1 MESDEEKITIVVFSG
16 TIDRLLGMAIL
27 ANAAIAM
34 DYSVDIYLMLWG
46 TYAFKKDVIRKDNT
60 LSEHLDF
67 TGEKF
72 TEVLKTGNISPWYE
86 MIKQSRELGKVK
98 IYVCSAAGTAWKAQ
112 LGDLEFVDDFVGAGE
127 IVWNSTESKATYF
140 I

>member
-1 MESDEEKITIVVFSG
+1 MESEEEKVTIVVFSG

-27 ANAAIAM
+27 TNAAIAM

-46 TYAFKKDVIRKDNT
+46 TYAFKKDVIGKDNT
-60 LSEHLDF
+60 ISEHLDF

-72 TEVLKTGNISPWYE
+72 TEVLKAGNISPWYE
-86 MIKQSRELGKVK
+86 MIKQSREMGKVK
-98 IYVCSAAGTAWKAQ
+98 IYVCSAAGKAWKAE
-112 LGDLEFVDDFVGAGE
+112 LGDLEYVDDFVGAGE
-127 IVWNSTESKATYF
+127 IVINSTESKATYF

>member
-1 MESDEEKITIVVFSG
+1 MEAEEEKITMVVFSG
-16 TIDRLLGMAIL
+16 TIDRLIGMGIL
-27 ANAAIAM
+27 AQAALAM

-46 TYAFKKDVIRKDNT
+46 TYAFKKGVIGVDDT
-60 LSEHLDF
+60 LSEHPDY

-72 TEVLKTGNISPWYE
+72 KEVIMNGGISPWYE
-86 MIKQSRELGKVK
+86 MIKQAREMGKVK
-98 IYVCSAAGTAWKAQ
+98 IYVCSACGKAWNA
-112 LGDLEFVDDFVGAGE
+112 DLENLEYVDDIVGAGE